1 VEILESVMIE
11 GIGVDIIEVDRMK
24 QTVEEYGE
32 AFLRKV
38 FTPTELKYSRTK
50 KNVHH
55 HLAARFAAKEA
66 FSKALATG
74 WSGPFRWRDV
84 EVSNDRRGKPSIMVK
99 GRMKKELEEKQI
111 LLSIS
116 HSERAVVAVVLIEKS
131 RRV

>member
-1 VEILESVMIE
+1 
-11 GIGVDIIEVDRMK
+11 
-24 QTVEEYGE
+24 
-32 AFLRKV
+32 
-38 FTPTELKYSRTK
+38 LKYSRSK

-84 EVSNDRRGKPSIMVK
+84 EVSNDPRGKPTITVQGS
-99 GRMKKELEEKQI
+99 MKKKLERSQI
-111 LLSIS
+111 LVSIS

-131 RRV
+131 SRA

>member
-1 VEILESVMIE
+1 MIE
-11 GIGVDIIEVDRMK
+11 GVGIDIIEVERMR

-38 FTPTELKYSRTK
+38 FTPTELNYSRAR

-66 FSKALATG
+66 FSKAFATG
-74 WSGPFRWRDV
+74 WSGLFRWRDV
-84 EVSNDRRGKPSIMVK
+84 EVSNDPLGKPEITVH
-99 GRMKKELEEKQI
+99 GEMKKELGQRQI

-116 HSERAVVAVVLIEKS
+116 HSERAVVAVVLIEKPES
-131 RRV
+131 L

>member
-1 VEILESVMIE
+1 MIE
-11 GIGVDIIEVDRMK
+11 GVGVDIIEVDRMK

-38 FTPTELKYSRTK
+38 FTPTELKYSRSK
-50 KNVHH
+50 KNVHQ

-66 FSKALATG
+66 FSKAFATG
-74 WSGPFRWRDV
+74 WSGPFRWRDI
-84 EVSNDRRGKPSIMVK
+84 EVSNDPRGKPTITVQGK
-99 GRMKKELEEKQI
+99 MKKKLERSQI

-131 RRV
+131 GRA

>member
-1 VEILESVMIE
+1 
-11 GIGVDIIEVDRMK
+11 MK

-32 AFLRKV
+32 PFLRKV
-38 FTPTELKYSRTK
+38 FTPTELKYSRSK
-50 KNVHH
+50 KNVHQ

-84 EVSNDRRGKPSIMVK
+84 EVSNDPLGKPSITVQ
-99 GRMKKELEEKQI
+99 GRMKKKLERRRI

-131 RRV
+131 GRP

>member
-1 VEILESVMIE
+1 MIK

-24 QTVEEYGE
+24 ETVEQYGE

-38 FTPTELKYSRTK
+38 FTPTELRYSRSK

-84 EVSNDRRGKPSIMVK
+84 EVSNDPRGKPTITVQGS
-99 GRMKKELEEKQI
+99 MKKKLERSQI
-111 LLSIS
+111 LVSIS

-131 RRV
+131 GRA

>member
-1 VEILESVMIE
+1 MIE

-38 FTPTELKYSRTK
+38 FTPTELKYSRSK

-66 FSKALATG
+66 FGKALATG

-84 EVSNDRRGKPSIMVK
+84 EVSNDRRGKPSITVK
-99 GRMKKELEEKQI
+99 GRMKKELERRQI

-116 HSERAVVAVVLIEKS
+116 HSESSVVAVVVIEKS
-131 RRV
+131 G